1 MSSIPAALPV
11 GPTDPYD
18 NQPPLTEPQRV
29 GNTFTA
35 PAKTFADIRRNRS
48 WWLPLLIVAL
58 FTYLFVGVAL
68 TKVGPTN
75 LAVGSIKNNP
85 TQAEKMQNAS
95 PEERERMVSITAAIL
110 KVSLLVSP
118 LFVLLSAAIGALL
131 LWVGFNFILGGS
143 GTYPGMFAVM
153 IFSFLPGILRSL
165 LVTAVMLFGDTE
177 NFNLNDP
184 IGTNPGFFLGPDASH
199 FLKAMLGSLDVF
211 SIWTLVLMA
220 MGGAIVAR
228 VKVKSGMVMVFAVWF
243 IYVLG
248 KAAVVGAMS

>member
-11 GPTDPYD
+11 GPTDRYD
-18 NQPPLTEPQRV
+18 NQPPLTEVQRV
-29 GNTFTA
+29 VNTFAA
-35 PAKTFADIRRNRS
+35 PGKTFADIRRNQS

-85 TQAEKMQNAS
+85 TQSEKMQNAS
-95 PEERERMVSITAAIL
+95 PEDRERMVSVTAAIL

-153 IFSFLPGILRSL
+153 IFSFLPGTIRSL
-165 LVTAVMLFGDTE
+165 LVTAVMLFGNTE

-184 IGTNPGFFLGPDASH
+184 IGTNPGFFLGSDVSH
-199 FLKAMLGSLDVF
+199 FLKAVLGSLDVF
-211 SIWTLVLMA
+211 SIWTLLLMA
-220 MGGAIVAR
+220 IGGAIVAR
-228 VKVKSGMVMVFAVWF
+228 VKVRSGVVMVFAVWL

-248 KAAVVGAMS
+248 KAAVIGAMS